1 MSEILYIAIIIF
13 SGVFCAKALSYFK
26 LPDVTGYLVAGLIIG
41 PSLLGL
47 VPATIADGM
56 GSITQVALGFIAFSI
71 GSEINFQSLKK
82 IGSKVLIITF
92 SQALGAWFA
101 VFAGMFLLFH
111 QSLSFSLVIAAIAVA
126 TAPAATLM
134 VIKQYQARG
143 PVVNMLLPVVAID
156 DAIGV
161 IIFGLSVS
169 IAKSLSVSSSN
180 NFSLFQSILQ
190 PVWEITGSILAG
202 FLFGLLMAWI
212 NKKLKNDSELLSI
225 TIAFVF
231 LGAGFA
237 LSFHLSPLLLC
248 MAMGSFFSSFT
259 NSVDRMLFK
268 IENFT
273 PPIYVAFFTLAGIN
287 LHLSLLKEV
296 GWIGLAYVIIRVI
309 GKVSGAWFGAWKTQ
323 APKTIQKY
331 LGFTLIPQA
340 GVAIGLAMLASA
352 AFPEFGSQIRTIIL
366 GATVIY
372 ELIGPYITKVCLFK
386 AGEINPQPSK
396 AQ

>member
-13 SGVFCAKALSYFK
+13 AGLFCAKALSYFK

-47 VPATIADGM
+47 VPAHIADSM
-56 GSITQVALGFIAFSI
+56 GNITQVALGFIAFSI

-82 IGSKVLIITF
+82 IGPKVLIITL

-101 VFAGMFLLFH
+101 VFVGMFLLFH

-134 VIKQYQARG
+134 VIKQYQAKG
-143 PVVNMLLPVVAID
+143 PVVNMLLPVVALD
-156 DAIGV
+156 DVIGV
-161 IIFGLSVS
+161 IIFGLSLS
-169 IAKSLSVSSSN
+169 IAKSLNISSSN
-180 NFSLFQSILQ
+180 DFSLIQSILQ
-190 PVWEITGSILAG
+190 PVLEIAGSILAG
-202 FLFGLLMAWI
+202 FLLGFLMALI
-212 NKKLKNDSELLSI
+212 NKKLKNDSELLSV
-225 TIAFVF
+225 TIAFIF
-231 LGAGFA
+231 FGAGFA
-237 LSFHLSPLLLC
+237 LSFHLSSLLLC
-248 MAMGSFFSSFT
+248 MAMGSFFSSLT
-259 NSVDRMLFK
+259 NNVDRMLFK

-273 PPIYVAFFTLAGIN
+273 PPIYVTFFTLAGIN
-287 LHLSLLKEV
+287 LHLSMLKEV
-296 GWIGLAYVIIRVI
+296 GLIGLAYVIIRVI
-309 GKVSGAWFGAWKTQ
+309 GKVSGSWFGAWRTK

-340 GVAIGLAMLASA
+340 GVAIGLAMLAST

-372 ELIGPYITKVCLFK
+372 ELVGPYITKACLYK
-386 AGEINPQPSK
+386 AGEINPQIIK